1 LPNHPGRE
9 RGFFFASA
17 RHRFGEEETTR
28 WPGPWTMKLSRERLK
43 QLINRSPDIVIA
55 TEGNGE
61 VIYYNDGASATL
73 GYSLDEVLGTYAA
86 RLYPSLEEAKRVMAA
101 MRGPK
106 HGGPG
111 ILETF
116 PTTLRAKDGGEIPVA
131 ITATLIYDEEG
142 REDGTIG
149 FAKDLR
155 DILHK
160 EQLAVL
166 GEVAIGLAHEINN
179 PLAVIV
185 NQLSLLERDI
195 GRLTGDADS
204 SVEYERLDA
213 IQREVTRISEIVD
226 CLDQMVQQDSYET
239 IDYVGSA
246 RMVNLHRPKEPVHA
260 DERLK
265 GLRLLVVDDDPG
277 ICQTLKE
284 ILEAVGCR
292 VETAGDGEEALD
304 LLREG
309 TSPRFDL
316 VLTDVVMPKMDGYEL
331 YLAVQE
337 MLPELPVMMM
347 TAFLYDKDHI
357 IKRSRIKGLK
367 GAIFKKPVDPDRLC
381 AVIAESITRP

>member
-1 LPNHPGRE
+1 
-9 RGFFFASA
+9 
-17 RHRFGEEETTR
+17 
-28 WPGPWTMKLSRERLK
+28 MKLSRERLER
-43 QLINRSPDIVIA
+43 LINRSPDIVIA

-73 GYSLDEVLGTYAA
+73 GYSHDAVLGTYVAL
-86 RLYPSLEEAKRVMAA
+86 LYPSLDEAKRVMAA
-101 MRGPK
+101 MRGPE

-116 PTTLRAKDGGEIPVA
+116 PTTLRAKDGHEIPVA
-131 ITATLIYDEEG
+131 ITATLIYDEDG

-149 FAKDLR
+149 FAKDVR

-160 EQLAVL
+160 EQLAIL

-185 NQLSLLERDI
+185 NQLTLLENDI
-195 GRLTGDADS
+195 GRLAGDVDS

-213 IQREVTRISEIVD
+213 IQREVTRITEIVD

-246 RMVNLHRPKEPVHA
+246 RMVNLRRRKEPVYA

-265 GLRLLVVDDDPG
+265 DLQILVVDDDPG
-277 ICQTLKE
+277 VCQTLEE
-284 ILEAVGCR
+284 ILEAAGCH
-292 VETAGDGEEALD
+292 VETAGDGAEALG

-316 VLTDVVMPKMDGYEL
+316 LLTDVVMPKMDGYEL
-331 YLAVQE
+331 YLAVEE
-337 MLPELPVMMM
+337 MFPELPVLMM

-367 GAIFKKPVDPDRLC
+367 GAVFKKPVDPDRLC
-381 AVIAESITRP
+381 AVIAETVIRR

>member
-1 LPNHPGRE
+1 
-9 RGFFFASA
+9 
-17 RHRFGEEETTR
+17 
-28 WPGPWTMKLSRERLK
+28 MKLSRERLER
-43 QLINRSPDIVIA
+43 LINRSPDIVIA
-55 TEGNGE
+55 TDGNGE
-61 VIYYNDGASATL
+61 IIYYNDGASAIL
-73 GYSLDEVLGTYAA
+73 GYSHDEVLGTYVA
-86 RLYPSLEEAKRVMAA
+86 RLYPNLEEARRVMAA
-101 MRGPK
+101 MRAPD

-116 PTTLRAKDGGEIPVA
+116 PTTLHAKDGREIPVA
-131 ITATLIYDEEG
+131 ISATLIYDEEG

-149 FAKDLR
+149 FAKDVR

-160 EQLAVL
+160 EQLALL

-185 NQLSLLERDI
+185 NQLTLLENDI
-195 GRLTGDADS
+195 GRLAGDADS

-246 RMVNLHRPKEPVHA
+246 RMVDLRRRKEPVYA
-260 DERLK
+260 DKRLK

-277 ICQTLKE
+277 ICRTLEE
-284 ILEAVGCR
+284 ILETAGCH
-292 VETAGDGEEALD
+292 VETAGDGEEALG

-309 TSPRFDL
+309 ASPRFDL
-316 VLTDVVMPKMDGYEL
+316 LLTDVVMPNMDGYQL
-331 YLAVQE
+331 YLAVKE
-337 MLPELPVMMM
+337 LFPDLPVLMM

-367 GAIFKKPVDPDRLC
+367 GAIFKKPVDPVRLC
-381 AVIAESITRP
+381 AVIAETVNRR